1 MRQTKAKGEGSTDLE
16 RFSHEVYINWAVI
29 AKLIRRRCFQDNT
42 TGDALVNV
50 KEVDYLCTDAF
61 HVVVLSSYLPWVDFA
76 LVTSL
81 G

>member
-1 MRQTKAKGEGSTDLE
+1 MESKGEGSIDLE
-16 RFSHEVYINWAVI
+16 KFSHEVLINWGLIV
-29 AKLIRRRCFQDNT
+29 KLIRRRCFQDNT

-76 LVTSL
+76 LITSL